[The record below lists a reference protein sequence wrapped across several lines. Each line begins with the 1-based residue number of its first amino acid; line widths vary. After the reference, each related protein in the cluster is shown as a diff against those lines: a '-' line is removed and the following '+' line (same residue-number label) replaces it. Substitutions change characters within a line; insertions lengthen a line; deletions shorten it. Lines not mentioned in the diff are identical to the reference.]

1 MRAQQGTTFSV
12 ILYKNDVTYRPTSFF
27 IRGKRSAL
35 FCYRGRTETCTCY
48 RGCRRITFSVS
59 KYIRLGFSNSEVIS
73 QQTWKHVPYFL
84 TYWEYISYNSK
95 IKYLNLRFIFQKT
108 CFCNNETVH
117 WAIPL
122 KPNNGAGVKKNHLAC
137 RRPGNSNSN
146 HNLHK
151 WSKQVGNMR

>member
-12 ILYKNDVTYRPTSFF
+12 ILCKNDVTYRPISFF

-35 FCYRGRTETCTCY
+35 FCYRSRTETKYLLPWLSQINLLGVEICWL
-48 RGCRRITFSVS
+48 
-59 KYIRLGFSNSEVIS
+59 KYIRLGFSTSEVIS

-95 IKYLNLRFIFQKT
+95 T
-108 CFCNNETVH
+108 CCYNNETVH
-117 WAIPL
+117 WAIL
-122 KPNNGAGVKKNHLAC
+122 LRPNNGAGEKKNHLAC

-146 HNLHK
+146 HNLQK
-151 WSKQVGNMR
+151 WSKQVGNWR